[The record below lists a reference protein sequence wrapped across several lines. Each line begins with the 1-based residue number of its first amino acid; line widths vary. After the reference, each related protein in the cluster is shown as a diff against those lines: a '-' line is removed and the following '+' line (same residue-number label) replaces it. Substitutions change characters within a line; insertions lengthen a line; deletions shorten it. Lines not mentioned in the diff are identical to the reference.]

1 MLGDSIGFE
10 EISVDVGVVSLN
22 PAVYNPSVG
31 DPAAKAFIT
40 AESGAMRYRLDGQDP
55 TDITGHPLLDS
66 DFLELKSI
74 YFQNII
80 ISVTPF
86 IFIEQI
92 VILLKFILNL

>member
-10 EISVDVGVVSLN
+10 EISVDVGVASLN
-22 PAVYNPSVG
+22 PAVYNPAVG

-40 AESGAMRYRLDGQDP
+40 AEGGAMRYRLDGQDP

-74 YFQNII
+74 YLIRKFRAIKQSTSAGKL
-80 ISVTPF
+80 SVTY
-86 IFIEQI
+86 ES
-92 VILLKFILNL
+92 